1 MEVVQQA
8 YEACAE
14 QYIELFGSSA
24 AVHHDDLALIVRHLT
39 IRPGTVLDAGCGPGH
54 LTAHLH
60 SLNVD
65 ARGIDLVP
73 HFIDHA
79 RATYPDTQFGL
90 GSLHDLGVPDSSVAG
105 ILAWYSLIHVSPDE
119 IDSLLIELRR
129 ALPVGGMLVTGFFN
143 SNRITPFEH
152 KVVTAY
158 SWPIDEL
165 SDRLRRAGFVEVERQ
180 CRPAVTAA
188 AIRSQAAIALTAE

>member
-39 IRPGTVLDAGCGPGH
+39 IRPRTVD
-54 LTAHLH
+54 
-60 SLNVD
+60 V
-65 ARGIDLVP
+65 
-73 HFIDHA
+73 
-79 RATYPDTQFGL
+79 

-152 KVVTAY
+152 KVATAY

-180 CRPAVTAA
+180 CRPAVTAS